1 MYNSIFFGLISAPD
15 DLKKKQVDELNSI
28 LSRIGVE
35 INLKTGKNN
44 SFLNIV
50 YDNEKVAKKLTR
62 RAGRRKMYAQNPD
75 RLTYNDVRRLLK
87 DHKLDEVAQMLKVS
101 KSTLKRR
108 LKEAK
113 ELGWENSD
121 HTFL

>member
-1 MYNSIFFGLISAPD
+1 MYNNIIFGLRYAPD
-15 DLKKKQVDELNSI
+15 DTRKIQVDELNSI
-28 LSRIGVE
+28 LSKIGVE
-35 INLKTGKNN
+35 VKLKTDENYN
-44 SFLNIV
+44 FLVIE
-50 YDNEKVAKKLTR
+50 YDNQKVGKKLSR

-75 RLTYNDVRRLLK
+75 RLTYNDVRKLLM

-113 ELGWENSD
+113 EWDKGDN
-121 HTFL
+121 TFL